1 MRSVILV
8 VGSLLLLASGSAPVW
23 AIPTQSGDW
32 IGGNGP
38 GVLTVIPPTL
48 HPRFAGTTPLD
59 CPGFGGPSGGECN
72 VRVEL
77 SGNVESGGDW
87 IVIFQSQN
95 PSLCNCPRI
104 LWQIAGFSGTTNWI
118 TCPEGVPSTLEL
130 WGNLDGFTVRH
141 YVCG

>member
-1 MRSVILV
+1 
-8 VGSLLLLASGSAPVW
+8 
-23 AIPTQSGDW
+23 
-32 IGGNGP
+32 
-38 GVLTVIPPTL
+38 
-48 HPRFAGTTPLD
+48 
-59 CPGFGGPSGGECN
+59 